1 MIVEHLPDII
11 REYLMLTE
19 HEKNPVLPIY
29 IGDLPLEPAECIAIR
44 LNGSSSSATYL
55 GMSDVVGTPLI
66 AINIRSLT
74 YGKGST
80 DSETIRELLKANVT
94 ISDVGIVP
102 NTHVQHLGKDAA
114 NRHLF
119 TMYFKTI
126 VKE

>member
-29 IGDLPLEPAECIAIR
+29 IGDLPLEPDECIAIR

-55 GMSDVVGTPLI
+55 GMADVVGTPLI
-66 AINIRSLT
+66 TIDIRSLT
-74 YGKGST
+74 YGKGAT
-80 DSETIRELLKANVT
+80 DSETIRELLKADVT
-94 ISDVGIVP
+94 ISDVGVVP
-102 NTHVQHLGKDAA
+102 NTHVQHLGKDSK